1 MHSVYHEYAPIS
13 FHHTWQRNNER
24 QLSQNLRNE
33 NEFTLPIPR
42 IEQFKKFPLY
52 SLPLEWNHAG
62 ELMFYENR
70 TTFKLALRE
79 KLFEELLD

>member
-1 MHSVYHEYAPIS
+1 MHSVYREYAPVS
-13 FHHTWQRNNER
+13 FHHTWQGNNER

-52 SLPLEWNHAG
+52 SLPLEWNNAG
-62 ELMFYENR
+62 ELVLYENR
-70 TTFKLALRE
+70 TTFKHALHE
-79 KLFEELLD
+79 KLFKELMD